1 MLADLSSIVPDSSSA
16 VGSEGGATARSA
28 AAGAGAADASAAA
41 GASAAVDAGSLS
53 SALRIGVMRLA
64 RRLRQERSG
73 DFTLTQMSALAT
85 IDRKGP
91 MTLGQLA
98 DHERVQPPS
107 MTRVV
112 GHLVAAGL
120 LSRTPSPEDRRQAL
134 VDVTPSGKALLTAD
148 RRRRDEWLTGRL
160 QQMTPEELELLRT
173 AVPLFE
179 RLAVS

>member
-1 MLADLSSIVPDSSSA
+1 
-16 VGSEGGATARSA
+16 
-28 AAGAGAADASAAA
+28 
-41 GASAAVDAGSLS
+41 
-53 SALRIGVMRLA
+53 MRLA

-73 DFTLTQMSALAT
+73 EFTLTQMSALAT

-112 GHLVAAGL
+112 SHLVAAGL

-134 VDVTPSGKALLTAD
+134 VESHPEREGPAH
-148 RRRRDEWLTGRL
+148 RR
-160 QQMTPEELELLRT
+160 
-173 AVPLFE
+173 
-179 RLAVS
+179 